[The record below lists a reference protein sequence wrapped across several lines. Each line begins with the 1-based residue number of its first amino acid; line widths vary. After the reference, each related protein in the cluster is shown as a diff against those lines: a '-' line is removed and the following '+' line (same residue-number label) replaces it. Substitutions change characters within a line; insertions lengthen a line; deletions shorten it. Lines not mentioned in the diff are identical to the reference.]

1 MDQIKEICNIILN
14 QNLKVCIDTRSNE
27 IINSIF
33 LVSKELIIMVVNIGK
48 KQLKKVQSM
57 L

>member
-1 MDQIKEICNIILN
+1 MDQIKEISNIILN

-33 LVSKELIIMVVNIGK
+33 FIKELIIMVVNIGK